1 MSVCIN
7 FAETQPHPFI
17 DASPLSHSWGWSW
30 VVVTEQVAKLNYL
43 LSGPWQKRF
52 ADPSSRLYT
61 HTYTI
66 LVSLLNNV
74 YQAFNKNLIFSR
86 RHFHD
91 AVMGHQHHLDLAWW
105 HSSESLCK
113 LILHNLRD
121 DAVASTAQPGHILAS
136 RQVGLSALSSSISPV
151 ALAPSWVSRCV
162 ETARVL
168 TAPAWG
174 LSG

>member
-1 MSVCIN
+1 MHKFCRNTATPIHWCITT
-7 FAETQPHPFI
+7 F
-17 DASPLSHSWGWSW
+17 SLWRWSW
-30 VVVTEQVAKLNYL
+30 VVETEQVAKLNDL

-66 LVSLLNNV
+66 LVSLLTMC
-74 YQAFNKNLIFSR
+74 SR
-86 RHFHD
+86 LSTKISSFHAD
-91 AVMGHQHHLDLAWW
+91 TSMMQSWVINITLTLPDD
-105 HSSESLCK
+105 SSESLCK

-136 RQVGLSALSSSISPV
+136 RQVDLSALSSGISPV
-151 ALAPSWVSRCV
+151 ALALGWVSRCV
-162 ETARVL
+162 ETATVL